1 MTLIEFRFS
10 HVTWQSMIAEHAK
23 GLCEHHEKER
33 QQRLAREKQQEQAM
47 IGAAVILGPLIASGI
62 SAFLY
67 IKNYVVSRTLR
78 REGVNTR
85 PARPHHVVRSWTT
98 VIGFDFGST
107 RHLRTSQNTRGN
119 HDHKEH
125 LRCRANH
132 AQR

>member
-1 MTLIEFRFS
+1 MIGFRFS
-10 HVTWQSMIAEHAK
+10 HVTWQSMIAERTK
-23 GLCEHHEKER
+23 GLWERHEKER

-47 IGAAVILGPLIASGI
+47 IGAAVVLGPLIALGI
-62 SAFLY
+62 SAFFY

-78 REGVNTR
+78 WEGVNTR
-85 PARPHHVVRSWTT
+85 PARPLHVVWNWTT
-98 VIGFDFGST
+98 VIGFDFGSK
-107 RHLRTSQNTRGN
+107 RHLRKSQNTRRN